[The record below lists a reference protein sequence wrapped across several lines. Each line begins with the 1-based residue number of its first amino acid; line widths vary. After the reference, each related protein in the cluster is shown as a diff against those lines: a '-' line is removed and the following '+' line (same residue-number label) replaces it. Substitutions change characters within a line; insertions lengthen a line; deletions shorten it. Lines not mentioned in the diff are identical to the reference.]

1 MGDDNKINEDVDMSI
16 TKLETIQFHSQQLI
30 VLNHQNKPY
39 VAMKPVCENIGLD
52 WHAQLNRINRHHVL
66 SKGVVMIATPT
77 KGGVQKYVCL
87 PISMINGWLFGI
99 ETSRVKP
106 EIRATLEQYQ
116 LECFDVLYN
125 HFMPKVA
132 QQHPNTISLEQQQA
146 IQQAVNERVYRTG
159 ERHQAIYSRLHQ
171 QFKIPRYQDLP
182 ANKFEEAIK
191 WLGGVHSRSG
201 LSDEDW
207 YDLARLVFVAN
218 YMREKIKLIEPA
230 LRIIDSSYSA
240 SFHSMSIEFWRDI
253 ESARL
258 IINRETAHIKTNH
271 LTAKWNMVLP
281 VVRNKYYK

>member
-1 MGDDNKINEDVDMSI
+1 MSN
-16 TKLETIQFHSQQLI
+16 TKLETIQFHNQQLI

-39 VAMKPVCENIGLD
+39 IAMKPVCENIGLD
-52 WHAQLNRINRHHVL
+52 WHAQRQRIHRHHVL
-66 SKGVVMIATPT
+66 SKGEVMITLPS
-77 KGGVQKYVCL
+77 KSGNQEYLCL

-132 QQHPNTISLEQQQA
+132 QQFPNTISPEQQQA

-159 ERHQAIYSRLHQ
+159 EKHQAVYSKFHQ

-182 ANKFEEAIK
+182 ASKFDEAIE

-201 LSDEDW
+201 LSDEDL
-207 YDLARLVFVAN
+207 YNLAWLYKVADRMRHHIELV
-218 YMREKIKLIEPA
+218 EPA
-230 LRIIDSSYSA
+230 LRAIDSRFTGAFYSMA
-240 SFHSMSIEFWRDI
+240 YDYKYTLRQARKVIE
-253 ESARL
+253 
-258 IINRETAHIKTNH
+258 RETAHIITSH
-271 LTAKWNMVLP
+271 LTTNWNKVLP
-281 VVRNKYYK
+281 IIRHH

>member
-1 MGDDNKINEDVDMSI
+1 MSN

-52 WHAQLNRINRHHVL
+52 WAAQLKRIKRHQVL
-66 SKGVVMIATPT
+66 RSGMVIMTTPSKQGL
-77 KGGVQKYVCL
+77 QEYVCL

-116 LECFDVLYN
+116 LECFDVLYS

-132 QQHPNTISLEQQQA
+132 QQYPNTISLEQQQQ

-159 ERHQAIYSRLHQ
+159 ERHQAIYTKLHQ

-182 ANKFEEAIK
+182 VNKFEEAIK
-191 WLGGVHSRSG
+191 WLGGIHSRSG
-201 LSDEDW
+201 LSEEDL
-207 YDLARLVFVAN
+207 YKLSRLYCITDRMHHF
-218 YMREKIKLIEPA
+218 ICLITPA
-230 LRIIDSSYSA
+230 LDSIASKYAENFNSMAFHYKRELNEARSIIKRETDHIQPKNIIDSW
-240 SFHSMSIEFWRDI
+240 HR
-253 ESARL
+253 
-258 IINRETAHIKTNH
+258 
-271 LTAKWNMVLP
+271 VLP
-281 VVRNKYYK
+281 VIRHNC